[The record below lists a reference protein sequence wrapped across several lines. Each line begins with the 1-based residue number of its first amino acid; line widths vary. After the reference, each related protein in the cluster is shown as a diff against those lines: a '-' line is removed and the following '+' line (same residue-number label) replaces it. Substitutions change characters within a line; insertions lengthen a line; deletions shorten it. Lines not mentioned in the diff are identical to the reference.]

1 MVITQQRQRPTNLQV
16 VLRIG
21 WSFPLLFLVGSSLH
35 GQETR
40 EETAYL
46 QSFSGYGMRSF
57 MGNRWG
63 SVQLNAVNPT
73 DEDRELLVT
82 LFNAKDQVDQYCK
95 RVWVPANSRL
105 TTWLPFFAS
114 TGELSMPLSLIHI

>member
-1 MVITQQRQRPTNLQV
+1 MVITQQRQSPTNLQV
-16 VLRIG
+16 ILRLG
-21 WSFPLLFLVGSSLH
+21 WSFPLLLLFGSTLP

-82 LFNAKDQVDQYCK
+82 MMSPSTRQIVILSHNQIRSKMVLKKFSLCQNAYQRK
-95 RVWVPANSRL
+95 RNGSY
-105 TTWLPFFAS
+105 
-114 TGELSMPLSLIHI
+114 